1 MSPMYSHNS
10 LARNI
15 YPSYVKYEHLAR
27 TKMGIVAY
35 NDAIEQYTACIFHAV
50 CCQFPPALTWID
62 LIWQPQIICNS
73 SLFLLWM
80 YKEFQWEVVIVFLP
94 RTIMPLCSTE
104 DPHGILAEEFRRF
117 LKRISRAFVDVSK
130 GDGLLYI
137 FSKFIY
143 ARSCFVITCI
153 RKYMHTGITLEEQSC
168 HPTSSQ
174 GAPPPSLFSNTIFAI
189 TPQAFFYFAGA
200 WVLPER

>member
-62 LIWQPQIICNS
+62 LI
-73 SLFLLWM
+73 
-80 YKEFQWEVVIVFLP
+80 
-94 RTIMPLCSTE
+94 
-104 DPHGILAEEFRRF
+104 
-117 LKRISRAFVDVSK
+117 
-130 GDGLLYI
+130 
-137 FSKFIY
+137 
-143 ARSCFVITCI
+143 
-153 RKYMHTGITLEEQSC
+153 
-168 HPTSSQ
+168 
-174 GAPPPSLFSNTIFAI
+174 
-189 TPQAFFYFAGA
+189 
-200 WVLPER
+200 